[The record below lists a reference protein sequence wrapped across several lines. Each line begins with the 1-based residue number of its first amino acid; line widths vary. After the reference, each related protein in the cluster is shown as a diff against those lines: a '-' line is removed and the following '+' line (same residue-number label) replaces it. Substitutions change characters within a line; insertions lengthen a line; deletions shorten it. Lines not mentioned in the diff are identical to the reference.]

1 MKELIR
7 INGKAY
13 ALNLQKIC
21 DFISKAVN
29 KDVKETEILDSYNF
43 EGKKKEISGKT
54 IRELSTVG
62 NGQEPIVYD
71 LIKTVIIQVIAF
83 DAVEDI
89 DFEELP
95 FGTKIAFNTLIN
107 EGFLIEVE

>member
-71 LIKTVIIQVIAF
+71 LIKTVIIHLYLLWKRQLKMF
-83 DAVEDI
+83 LKP
-89 DFEELP
+89 LP
-95 FGTKIAFNTLIN
+95 K
-107 EGFLIEVE
+107 FLTESHSPTPSRSN